1 MNIMRRVMW
10 SQTVN
15 NSKDKIYDAHI
26 RFDDIL
32 HRNSIKIAAMK
43 EGDDKY
49 ENYFMENR
57 QTFLIFLLGF
67 HISSFTA
74 LH

>member
-32 HRNSIKIAAMK
+32 HINSIKIAAMK

-49 ENYFMENR
+49 ENYFMEKR
-57 QTFLIFLLGF
+57 QTFLIFLWGSIFLP
-67 HISSFTA
+67 S